1 MIWPK
6 DQNLI
11 WPNEFSSEPEH
22 SCQNT
27 SSHRMF
33 RMSHSSDDTRSRLLW
48 KRLRLTYLWIFW
60 HRSHP
65 PTWPHHFS
73 VRLNPDL
80 PYSISGTLV
89 TLSKKPAG
97 IVIYVCGHTLKWRG
111 KIKTDLRIEAMC
123 QNCWVWCIFVV
134 GRGRRENCWE
144 SVETMHEGGELLSH
158 LLLSCNTGCERNWQ
172 CDCSNSTT
180 ETETCVCPIVCGEKG
195 AWINWNKNFFTFLYK
210 YTKSV

>member
-1 MIWPK
+1 MIWPN
-6 DQNLI
+6 DQNLTNSLQNQNI
-11 WPNEFSSEPEH
+11 LADTPPVTGCSVWVTAVTTPEADFFENDFALPTSEYSGTAVIH
-22 SCQNT
+22 LT
-27 SSHRMF
+27 SSF
-33 RMSHSSDDTRSRLLW
+33 QCSFESRLA
-48 KRLRLTYLWIFW
+48 
-60 HRSHP
+60 S
-65 PTWPHHFS
+65 FS
-73 VRLNPDL
+73 PW
-80 PYSISGTLV
+80 SISGTLV

-111 KIKTDLRIEAMC
+111 KIKTDLKIEAMC

-180 ETETCVCPIVCGEKG
+180 ETETCVFPIVCGKRCL
-195 AWINWNKNFFTFLYK
+195 NKLEYKLFTLFYK

>member
-1 MIWPK
+1 MTLRILFRTRTFLPIHLQSQ
-6 DQNLI
+6 DVLF
-11 WPNEFSSEPEH
+11 ESEQWRH
-22 SCQNT
+22 QKQT
-27 SSHRMF
+27 SSKTTSPYLPLNILAPQSPTHLT
-33 RMSHSSDDTRSRLLW
+33 SSFQCSFESRLAS
-48 KRLRLTYLWIFW
+48 F
-60 HRSHP
+60 
-65 PTWPHHFS
+65 
-73 VRLNPDL
+73 L
-80 PYSISGTLV
+80 PWNISGSLV

-180 ETETCVCPIVCGEKG
+180 ETETCVFPIVCGEKG

>member
-1 MIWPK
+1 MKRSLHSLFRIRTFLPIHLQSQDVPYESQQWRHQKQTSLKTTSPYLPLNILAP
-6 DQNLI
+6 Q
-11 WPNEFSSEPEH
+11 SS
-22 SCQNT
+22 
-27 SSHRMF
+27 
-33 RMSHSSDDTRSRLLW
+33 
-48 KRLRLTYLWIFW
+48 
-60 HRSHP
+60 
-65 PTWPHHFS
+65 TWPHHFS

-97 IVIYVCGHTLKWRG
+97 IVIYACGHTLKWRG

-180 ETETCVCPIVCGEKG
+180 ETETCVFPIVCGKRCL
-195 AWINWNKNFFTFLYK
+195 NKLEYKLFTQVHF
-210 YTKSV
+210 VQIH